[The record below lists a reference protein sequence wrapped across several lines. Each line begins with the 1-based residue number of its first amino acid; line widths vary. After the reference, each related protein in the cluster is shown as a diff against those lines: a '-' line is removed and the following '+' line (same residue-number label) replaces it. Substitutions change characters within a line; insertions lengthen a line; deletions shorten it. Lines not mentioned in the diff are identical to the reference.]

1 MICFAPSSAIYA
13 APNGSR
19 ADAAVAQKCR
29 SKWSAHYPSQTVRPP
44 QRDDRFGSADL
55 AFGCYSG
62 PKTISLGRLA
72 LLARLGFPS
81 QGGTN
86 GSNPPPSSEES
97 CKPSVPRGRLSQ
109 SGTRVRPHR
118 PILWLWCSK
127 PCARPTLRVSCRQRA
142 LSARPRYHHSL
153 PGSPCPY

>member
-62 PKTISLGRLA
+62 PKTISLGQLA

-86 GSNPPPSSEES
+86 GSNPPPSSGES
-97 CKPSVPRGRLSQ
+97 ANFRSLSSGRG
-109 SGTRVRPHR
+109 VRIGSRACR
-118 PILWLWCSK
+118 PLQG
-127 PCARPTLRVSCRQRA
+127 RR
-142 LSARPRYHHSL
+142 
-153 PGSPCPY
+153 

>member
-72 LLARLGFPS
+72 LLARLGFQSAPEIPYR
-81 QGGTN
+81 GM
-86 GSNPPPSSEES
+86 
-97 CKPSVPRGRLSQ
+97 KPSKVSAAFGEFSC
-109 SGTRVRPHR
+109 GVG
-118 PILWLWCSK
+118 PIWPQVGPL
-127 PCARPTLRVSCRQRA
+127 ATTG
-142 LSARPRYHHSL
+142 SA
-153 PGSPCPY
+153 